1 MPRNAT
7 ALNEKVHRN
16 HAMFQDHVSGKSII
30 KIARIYGLTYERAR
44 FIIKEHNMRQYFV
57 ADLADDFVLYE
68 GTLEDCEQMLEEQ
81 YGGLMIVGYRDLT
94 PSMVESLK
102 QLRSKTKEQL

>member
-1 MPRNAT
+1 VPRNAT

-30 KIARIYGLTYERAR
+30 KIARIYGLTYERTR

-57 ADLADDFVLYE
+57 ADLADELILFE
-68 GTLEDCEQMLEEQ
+68 GTSEECETILDH
-81 YGGLMIVGYRDLT
+81 YSGNLSIVGYRDLT

>member
-1 MPRNAT
+1 
-7 ALNEKVHRN
+7 
-16 HAMFQDHVSGKSII
+16 
-30 KIARIYGLTYERAR
+30 
-44 FIIKEHNMRQYFV
+44 MRQYFV
-57 ADLADDFVLYE
+57 ADFADDFVLYE

-81 YGGLMIVGYRDLT
+81 YGGLMIIGYRDLT